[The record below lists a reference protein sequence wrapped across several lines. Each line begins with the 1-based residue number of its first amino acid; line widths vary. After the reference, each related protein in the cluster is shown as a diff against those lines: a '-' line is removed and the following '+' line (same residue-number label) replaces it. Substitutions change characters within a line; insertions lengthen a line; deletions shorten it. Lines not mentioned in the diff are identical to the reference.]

1 VLPPPARSPRSPAAD
16 ALPPAEGPWSAILP
30 RPRPNARPSAPVLP
44 PPLQV
49 LAAPAA
55 EAVGGAFYGAGPQA
69 ASDVGELR
77 RGRRTGEVCPGH
89 RDIVFINRCCP
100 KPEARLLL
108 AALIWYYPY
117 Y

>member
-1 VLPPPARSPRSPAAD
+1 VLPPPP
-16 ALPPAEGPWSAILP
+16 
-30 RPRPNARPSAPVLP
+30 
-44 PPLQV
+44 QV
-49 LAAPAA
+49 LAAPPA
-55 EAVGGAFYGAGPQA
+55 EAVGGAFCGAGPQA

-77 RGRRTGEVCPGH
+77 RGLRTGEVRPGH

-100 KPEARLLL
+100 KPEAWLLL